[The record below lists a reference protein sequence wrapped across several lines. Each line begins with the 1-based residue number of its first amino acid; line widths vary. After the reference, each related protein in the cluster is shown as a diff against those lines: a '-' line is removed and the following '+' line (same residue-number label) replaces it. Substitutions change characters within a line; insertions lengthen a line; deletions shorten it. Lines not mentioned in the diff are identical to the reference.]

1 MRKNWAREP
10 SIQVTVS
17 IRSNKQGESRS
28 ISSATLLTMRCT
40 IYLIVCALMY
50 LTASLPPA
58 VRGEDSSALPE
69 PLARLKAAQRS
80 LSLGKT
86 TEVIEAG
93 LKLVESAPLAVAEES
108 ARMLCRLGS
117 DLNRWPVVEQAS
129 AAMLSRFARADSREW
144 LWWSARALESRDRP
158 QSFTRYLLLL
168 QEKRRDEFLY
178 RALTRLSLPGP
189 WQEGRVEESDSLVVA
204 RGAMRLGNTK
214 MALAWLSE
222 DGSAPE
228 STEAFDVWLKAGI
241 RSGMASGK
249 LVKAIEQRRG
259 AVPGDMSDNI
269 ALSDDVVKMEITL
282 LRKQGRIEE
291 AYTRCRT
298 LLEQDGLSLWARE
311 ELVWSLLS
319 LDKKLSGKQSFLS
332 EIQRCLVSFLRS
344 SFRERLL
351 WRLYDNLKNT
361 GSDTEI
367 REALHK
373 LVDGIPESRSRRR
386 ALFLLGRMLPLQ
398 LKTPAVD
405 GVSRELNEQ
414 PQTVMDASGTAIMSD
429 LINRHPLTFYGLCA
443 RHYLVSHGI
452 QVPGENAD
460 SLEKTVFPDER
471 ELFVTPGWDRN
482 VSWEDIP
489 VYPSSLQMKELLPG
503 NNWDIVHSLY
513 GAGRYDEAYLAFRLQ
528 DGTTEPDKHA
538 VAGKVLASSADDGA
552 RAIKGHLRET
562 KDSGVLATLYP
573 RLSYPVVWWKTVQEA
588 ARSNDVDP
596 FLVLSVMREESRFNP
611 RLVSTAS
618 ALGLMQIIPSTGHYV
633 AGKMGMKGFDTED
646 LFDPVTNIRMGA
658 YYLGYL
664 LKRYK
669 GNMAI
674 ALSAYNGGPGNA
686 KRWKSRVK
694 GTGAADYLEAVGYDE
709 TRYYVLKVMKSY
721 LHYWSL
727 YLGSSSR

>member
-1 MRKNWAREP
+1 
-10 SIQVTVS
+10 
-17 IRSNKQGESRS
+17 
-28 ISSATLLTMRCT
+28 
-40 IYLIVCALMY
+40 MY

-58 VRGEDSSALPE
+58 VRGEDSALPE
-69 PLARLKAAQRS
+69 PLARLKAAQR
-80 LSLGKT
+80 LLALGKT

-93 LKLVESAPLAVAEES
+93 LDLVESAPLAVAEES
-108 ARMLCRLGS
+108 ARVLCRLGR
-117 DLNRWPVVEQAS
+117 DLTRWPVVEQAS
-129 AAMLSRFARADSREW
+129 ATMLSRFSGTDSREW
-144 LWWSARALESRDRP
+144 VWWSARALESRDRS

-168 QEKRRDEFLY
+168 KEQRRDEFLY
-178 RALTRLSLPGP
+178 RALTRLSLPGS
-189 WQEGRVEESDSLVVA
+189 WEEGRVGESDRLLVA
-204 RGAMRLGNTK
+204 RGAMRIGNTK

-222 DGSAPE
+222 DGSAPGGA
-228 STEAFDVWLKAGI
+228 EAFDVWLKAGI

-249 LVKAIEQRRG
+249 LVKAIEQRRR
-259 AVPGDMSDNI
+259 AAPGDMSKD
-269 ALSDDVVKMEITL
+269 ADKMSHDAVKMEITL
-282 LRKQGRIEE
+282 LRKQGRNEE
-291 AYTRCRT
+291 AYSRCRT
-298 LLEQDGLSLWARE
+298 LLEQDGLSLWTRE

-332 EIQRCLVSFLRS
+332 EIQRCLVSYLRS

-373 LVDGIPESRSRRR
+373 LVNGIPESRSRRR
-386 ALFLLGRMLPLQ
+386 ALFLLGRMLPFQ
-398 LKTPAVD
+398 LKTPTAGD
-405 GVSRELNEQ
+405 VSRELNEL
-414 PQTVMDASGTAIMSD
+414 PQTVMEPSGFAIMSD
-429 LINRHPLTFYGLCA
+429 LVNRHPLTFYGLCA

-452 QVPGENAD
+452 RVPEENGT
-460 SLEKTVFPDER
+460 SLEKTVFSGER
-471 ELFVTPGWDRN
+471 GLFVTPGWERN
-482 VSWEDIP
+482 VSWKDIP

-528 DGTTEPDKHA
+528 DGDAEPDKRA
-538 VAGKVLASSADDGA
+538 VAGKVLASSANDGA
-552 RAIKGHLRET
+552 RAIKGYRPET
-562 KDSGVLATLYP
+562 QDSGVLAALSQ
-573 RLSYPVVWWKTVQEA
+573 RLSYPVVWWKTVREA

-596 FLVLSVMREESRFNP
+596 FLVLSVMREESHFNP

-633 AGKMGMKGFDTED
+633 AGKMGMKGFETED

-669 GNMAI
+669 GDVPI
-674 ALSAYNGGPGNA
+674 ALSAYNGGPGNVN
-686 KRWKSRVK
+686 RWKSRVK
-694 GTGAADYLEAVGYDE
+694 GTAPADYLEAVGYNE

-727 YLGSSSR
+727 YQP